1 LAKTIIIHDNAFI
14 ITHNHAMRQVFRQIL
29 IKKLKNKL
37 STFIKATFIKATFIK
52 ATFRAMAIL
61 EHAQNKISQIL

>member
-1 LAKTIIIHDNAFI
+1 
-14 ITHNHAMRQVFRQIL
+14 MRQVFRQIL

-52 ATFRAMAIL
+52 ATFIKATFRAMAIL

>member
-1 LAKTIIIHDNAFI
+1 
-14 ITHNHAMRQVFRQIL
+14 MRQVFRQIL

>member
-1 LAKTIIIHDNAFI
+1 
-14 ITHNHAMRQVFRQIL
+14 MRQVFRRIL
-29 IKKLKNKL
+29 IKQLKNKL
-37 STFIKATFIKATFIK
+37 STFIK

>member
-1 LAKTIIIHDNAFI
+1 MAKTIIIHDNALI

-37 STFIKATFIKATFIK
+37 STFIKATFIKATF
-52 ATFRAMAIL
+52 RAMAIL